1 MIRRITSRWLRTNDT
16 DRITSRWWEN
26 GIFVLASLGH
36 DSHIKYKVNARV
48 FIKCFGGPAENEVVR
63 FVKVLQSRVYHTLK
77 FQVSWTLLS
86 TRLNF
91 LTDCAGIK
99 KIAPVN
105 T

>member
-63 FVKVLQSRVYHTLK
+63 FVKVLTIARVSNIEV
-77 FQVSWTLLS
+77 QVS
-86 TRLNF
+86 
-91 LTDCAGIK
+91 
-99 KIAPVN
+99 
-105 T
+105 